1 MKKVNI
7 VKVIVIIIYA
17 IFAFTILID
26 VIINGSNIN

>member
-17 IFAFTILID
+17 IFALTILID